1 MTIPKSI
8 QGDYHHWHNF
18 LDAEVQFSLADSEKH
33 TKEHCA
39 RVLLFALLI
48 AVKMDLPHEEREVLC
63 AAAVFHD
70 ARRQD
75 DWLDVGHGQRAADYY
90 REYCWTHP
98 LVFDERAYLVMAF
111 HDRDDALGEAA
122 LAEQEDGVLLYRI
135 FKDADALDRFRLGP
149 GGLDARYLRTA
160 EAKSLYQYAEQ
171 VFKQKNTVP
180 LGNLGK

>member
-39 RVLLFALLI
+39 RGI
-48 AVKMDLPHEEREVLC
+48 AVHPVDRGKMDLPHEEQEVLC

-70 ARRQD
+70 SRRQD

-90 REYCWTHP
+90 RAYCRTHP
-98 LVFDERAYLVMAF
+98 LIFDERAYLVMAF
-111 HDRDDALGEAA
+111 HDRTMPWVRRRWRSRKMAFCCIVSSRTLTPWTVSDLD
-122 LAEQEDGVLLYRI
+122 LAVWMPAISAQMQPDPSMTMLS
-135 FKDADALDRFRLGP
+135 RFGMILAM
-149 GGLDARYLRTA
+149 L
-160 EAKSLYQYAEQ
+160 
-171 VFKQKNTVP
+171 KQ
-180 LGNLGK
+180 

>member
-18 LDAEVQFSLADSEKH
+18 LDAEVKFSLADSEKH

-70 ARRQD
+70 SRRQD

-90 REYCWTHP
+90 RAYCRTHP
-98 LVFDERAYLVMAF
+98 LVFDERAYSAFRAARLGSFVTPASLMAF
-111 HDRDDALGEAA
+111 AAASYKISWLSCSRRYAA
-122 LAEQEDGVLLYRI
+122 LSLAFLYSSATGRVC
-135 FKDADALDRFRLGP
+135 P
-149 GGLDARYLRTA
+149 
-160 EAKSLYQYAEQ
+160 
-171 VFKQKNTVP
+171 
-180 LGNLGK
+180 